1 MLKSVL
7 FRLPRR
13 YRIVAFSPSA
23 ASRFDRQAL
32 LLREAAVPFGAQLR
46 HARRRFALLLA
57 RPPAQLAF
65 RFGVVNTEAFRFGLN
80 DRSAARKFVH
90 AGTVDSGQGEA
101 VAMLL
106 NSVA

>member
-1 MLKSVL
+1 MFKGIL

-23 ASRFDRQAL
+23 ASRLNRQAL

-46 HARRRFALLLA
+46 HARRRFALLL
-57 RPPAQLAF
+57 PCLSPELAF
-65 RFGVVNTEAFRFGLN
+65 RRRVVNTEAFRFGRN
-80 DRSAARKFVH
+80 DRSAARKFVRG
-90 AGTVDSGQGEA
+90 GTVDSGQGEA
-101 VAMLL
+101 VDMLL